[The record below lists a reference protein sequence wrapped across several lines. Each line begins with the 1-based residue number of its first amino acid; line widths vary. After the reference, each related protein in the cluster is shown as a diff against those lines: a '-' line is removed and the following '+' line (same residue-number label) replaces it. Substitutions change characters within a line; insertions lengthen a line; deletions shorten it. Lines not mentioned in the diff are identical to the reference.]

1 MPDKT
6 AAPHRGRPSAESRW
20 GEISSLSRRIDQL
33 WANHLYPPVVV
44 GSTPCENAI
53 LLSSNDYLA
62 LSNDKRI
69 VEAQIASLKKGDNE
83 IFMSGVYAQY
93 LDQQRDFESE
103 IAEQLGAEDV
113 ALCQS
118 GYAAN
123 EGLIQALADVDTPVY
138 IDMQAHASLWQGAQN
153 AGAPVYP
160 VRHNN
165 AQHLRSLTRKYGPG
179 IVAVDAIYSTVGSV
193 CRLAEIVEVC
203 EASGSLLVVDE
214 SHSIGV
220 VGEKGEGL
228 VSSLGMADRVPYR
241 TFSLSKALV
250 GRAGIVM
257 GPRRVME
264 FFRGE
269 SRPAIFS
276 SAVMGWEIARFVK
289 TWEIVRAENWR
300 RDVVW
305 RNAAYLRDGLESL
318 GYNMDLTETPIIPI
332 EAGPE
337 ESTKLL
343 RDTLE
348 QAGVFGA
355 VFSGPA
361 TPANRCIVRL
371 CVNAAHTTDDLDRV
385 LAVCDRVR
393 EDVGMADWA
402 STRRRKGRSG
412 NVRSL
417 PAGISTG

>member
-6 AAPHRGRPSAESRW
+6 AAPHRGRPSAPPRW
-20 GEISSLSRRIDQL
+20 GEIPSLSRRIDKL
-33 WANHLYPPVVV
+33 WKDHLYPPVVV
-44 GSTPCENAI
+44 GSTPGSNAL

-62 LSNDKRI
+62 LSNDRRI
-69 VEAQIASLKKGDNE
+69 IAAQIESLEGGDNE
-83 IFMSGVYAQY
+83 LFMSGVYAQY
-93 LDQQRDFESE
+93 LDQQRTFELE
-103 IAEQLGAEDV
+103 IGEQLGAEDV

-123 EGLIQALADVDTPVY
+123 EGLLQALADTDTPVY
-138 IDMQAHASLWQGAQN
+138 IDMQAHASLWQGALN
-153 AGAPVYP
+153 TGAPIYP
-160 VRHNN
+160 IRHNN
-165 AQHLRSLTRKYGPG
+165 PQHLRTLTRKYGPG

-193 CRLAEIVEVC
+193 CRLADIIEVC
-203 EASGSLLVVDE
+203 EASGSILVVDE

-228 VSSLGMADRVPYR
+228 VRSRGLADRVPYR
-241 TFSLSKALV
+241 TFSLSKALI

-257 GPRRVME
+257 GPRRVLE

-276 SAVMGWEIARFVK
+276 SAVMGWEIARFAK
-289 TWEIVRAENWR
+289 TWEIVRTENWR
-300 RDVVW
+300 RDKVW
-305 RNAAYLRDGLESL
+305 QNAAYLRDGLDAL

-332 EAGPE
+332 ESGTE
-337 ESTKLL
+337 EATKLM

-348 QAGVFGA
+348 QAGIFGA

-371 CVNAAHTTDDLDRV
+371 CVNAAHTQDDLDRV
-385 LAVCDRVR
+385 IAVCDRIR
-393 EDVGMADWA
+393 DDVGMADWA
-402 STRRRKGRSG
+402 STRRRKGRGAS
-412 NVRSL
+412 VVSL
-417 PAGISTG
+417 PA